1 MKERDLV
8 KEYIEYFNMPEY
20 SCQVHQAVGDY
31 YSTKQQHE
39 QALQHYLIVSPP
51 PVQELLNTCLLL
63 SKTDLYLTIL
73 FDNVKEADKRKQSI
87 QKLCSHLRNGKA
99 EDIEKAATI
108 YVGFIYHSNK
118 QIEYEKDEEE
128 AVVCLCSIQAYLRA
142 IAISQQ
148 FDREDL
154 IETVILPA
162 IQAYYQSSLEQ
173 MKEKQEKLTRVVSRL
188 QAIKEEKEKKI
199 EREEEIK
206 DNESVWSQSTNAS
219 AMTGITAISGMT
231 SFFQDSA
238 ESRGNSLL
246 SVTPVESLAELSKRA
261 DNTNVHA
268 ERSVKVMKFGKDV
281 TMEKK
286 EKKKKMRIRAGS
298 PQEEEALKKMIELL
312 TDVKELKK
320 DIVVFIECLLAVHQ
334 VKEAQQLQVIE

>member
-1 MKERDLV
+1 M
-8 KEYIEYFNMPEY
+8 
-20 SCQVHQAVGDY
+20 
-31 YSTKQQHE
+31 
-39 QALQHYLIVSPP
+39 
-51 PVQELLNTCLLL
+51 
-63 SKTDLYLTIL
+63 
-73 FDNVKEADKRKQSI
+73 
-87 QKLCSHLRNGKA
+87 
-99 EDIEKAATI
+99 
-108 YVGFIYHSNK
+108 
-118 QIEYEKDEEE
+118 
-128 AVVCLCSIQAYLRA
+128 CLCSIQAYLRA

-298 PQEEEALKKMIELL
+298 PQEEEALKKILISNIITKRFKESDKKTIL
-312 TDVKELKK
+312 DKVKSIKLKK
-320 DIVVFIECLLAVHQ
+320 ENNNQ
-334 VKEAQQLQVIE
+334 GK